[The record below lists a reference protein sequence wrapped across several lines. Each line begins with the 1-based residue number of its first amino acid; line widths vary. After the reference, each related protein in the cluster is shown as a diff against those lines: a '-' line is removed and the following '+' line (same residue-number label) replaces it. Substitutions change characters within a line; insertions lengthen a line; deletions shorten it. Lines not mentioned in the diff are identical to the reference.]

1 MHGRPLRRPAMTSRQ
16 RKIIDYLRRCH
27 VVGLSPGL
35 RAIGIH
41 LGASREVARREIA
54 ALVEAGH
61 LDVSRTAG
69 PAAARYTIRSTD
81 AGEG

>member
-1 MHGRPLRRPAMTSRQ
+1 MTARQ

-27 VVGLSPGL
+27 DLGLSPGL
-35 RAIGIH
+35 RAIGAH
-41 LGASREVARREIA
+41 LGASREVARRELV

-81 AGEG
+81 DGDA